1 MKRCIATV
9 SLSGTL
15 EDKLQAIA
23 AAGFGGVEIF
33 DNDLVNAGTSP
44 RQIRHLAA
52 DLGLSIDLF
61 QPFRDLEGVTDDQ
74 FRRNL
79 DRAER
84 KFDVMAELGAPMLLV
99 CSNVSSQALPDPD
112 HAAAQLR
119 ALAERAAQ
127 RNLRIAYEALAWGRH
142 VRTYGQA
149 WDLIQRAAHPALGL
163 CIDSFHT
170 LSLDDDPAGI
180 ADIPGDRIFFL
191 QLADAPR
198 LQMDPLSWS
207 RHFRCFPGQGE
218 LDITTLLQQVLR
230 SGYRGPLSLEIF
242 NDVFRSSDT
251 RQTALDALRSLLYLE
266 ERVAAAPGVASQQLE
281 LFQPPPLP
289 RLNGVAFLEFAADAD
304 TDRDLGTWLAQLGFA
319 RAGRHRSKE
328 VTLYR
333 QGRINL
339 ILNAEPDSFA
349 QSYFQLHGPSLCAI
363 ALRTDDEVG
372 ALDRGR
378 AMLASQFEG
387 RVGPNERLI
396 PAIQSID
403 GSLFYFLAG
412 DERSS
417 EPFQTDFLLE
427 PTAAEPESE
436 AVGLRGVDHIAMA
449 LPPEAMDAWILFY
462 RTVLGLEPQ
471 PIVEMAELYG
481 LMRSRAVVD
490 RARRVHITLNAS
502 EGRNSMMARSL
513 LAFAGPG
520 VHHIALTCD
529 NIFETVRRLK
539 ERGIRFLAAATN
551 YYDDLAARLDLP
563 EDLLDHLRADGI
575 LYDRANSGEFF
586 HIPTETFRGRFA
598 FEIVQRGAGYE
609 GHGEANAPAFL
620 AAQARSLLEPAG

>member
-1 MKRCIATV
+1 
-9 SLSGTL
+9 
-15 EDKLQAIA
+15 
-23 AAGFGGVEIF
+23 
-33 DNDLVNAGTSP
+33 
-44 RQIRHLAA
+44 
-52 DLGLSIDLF
+52 
-61 QPFRDLEGVTDDQ
+61 
-74 FRRNL
+74 
-79 DRAER
+79 
-84 KFDVMAELGAPMLLV
+84 
-99 CSNVSSQALPDPD
+99 
-112 HAAAQLR
+112 
-119 ALAERAAQ
+119 
-127 RNLRIAYEALAWGRH
+127 

-170 LSLDDDPAGI
+170 LSLGDDPAGI
-180 ADIPGDRIFFL
+180 AHIPGDRIFFL
-191 QLADAPR
+191 QLADAPK
-198 LQMDPLSWS
+198 LQMDALSWS
-207 RHFRCFPGQGE
+207 RHFRNFPGQGE
-218 LDITTLLQQVLR
+218 LDLTTLLQQVLR
-230 SGYRGPLSLEIF
+230 SGYRGALSLEIF

-266 ERVAAAPGVASQQLE
+266 ERVASAPGMARLQLD

-304 TDRDLGTWLAQLGFA
+304 TERALGTWLRRLGFA

-363 ALRTDDEVG
+363 ALRTNDEAG
-372 ALDRGR
+372 ALDRAR

-387 RVGPNERLI
+387 RVGPNERMI

-412 DERSS
+412 DEHSS
-417 EPFQTDFLLE
+417 EPFQTDFFLE
-427 PTAAEPESE
+427 PTPAEAESD
-436 AVGLRGVDHIAMA
+436 AVGLGRVDHIAMA

-471 PIVEMAELYG
+471 PILETAELYG

-490 RARRVHITLNAS
+490 RARRVRITLNAS

-513 LAFAGPG
+513 SAFAGPG

-529 NIFETVRRLK
+529 DIFETVRRLK
-539 ERGIRFLAAATN
+539 QRGIGFLAAASN
-551 YYDDLAARLDLP
+551 YYDDLAARVELP
-563 EDLLDHLRADGI
+563 DDLLDQLREDGI
-575 LYDRANSGEFF
+575 LYDRSGGGEFF
-586 HIPTETFRGRFA
+586 HIPTETFMGRFA